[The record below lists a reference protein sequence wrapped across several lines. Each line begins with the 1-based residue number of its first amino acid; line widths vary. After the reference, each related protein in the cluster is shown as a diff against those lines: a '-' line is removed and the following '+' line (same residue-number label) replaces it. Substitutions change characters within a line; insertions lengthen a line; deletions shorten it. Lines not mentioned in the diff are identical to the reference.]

1 MAIAVSS
8 CCDATL
14 LLDVG
19 ALGIFQK
26 RREFHRPSVNEDS
39 WFHGAERSEC
49 ASRRKLSSL
58 DRKGGRVYTL

>member
-39 WFHGAERSEC
+39 WSMVLKEANVLQEGS
-49 ASRRKLSSL
+49 
-58 DRKGGRVYTL
+58 